1 MTFHSGTIAILG
13 KPNVGKSTL
22 VNALLGQKIA
32 AVSPRPQT
40 TRRRQL
46 GILTLPEAQLVFVD
60 TPGVHVPRHKLGQ
73 FFNQEAEEALEGMD
87 VALFLVDA
95 SVEPDEEDRLVAGLL
110 HSLRRNKPQLLLGL
124 NKADKVSP
132 QALETA
138 QAAYQALVPEA
149 TALALSAATH
159 QGLKELIE
167 ALTTRLPAR
176 PAEYPEE
183 QVTDLY
189 EREIAAELIREA
201 ALIFLRDEVPHALA
215 VRMDEFSERENG
227 NAYIAA
233 TLLVERE
240 SQKGI
245 VIGEG
250 GAMLKKIGS
259 AARKEIENM
268 SGRKIFLELRVKV
281 DKGWRDDEN
290 ALRRLGYKINKIGR
304 KK

>member
-32 AVSPRPQT
+32 AVSPRQQT

-73 FFNQEAEEALEGMD
+73 FFNQEAEEALEGVD

-95 SVEPDEEDRLVAGLL
+95 SMEPDEEDRLVAHLL
-110 HSLRRNKPQLLLGL
+110 HSLRRHKPDLLLGL
-124 NKADKVSP
+124 NKTDKVP
-132 QALETA
+132 AAALETSR
-138 QAAYQALVPEA
+138 AAYQSLVPEA
-149 TALALSAATH
+149 PALAFSAASH
-159 QGLKELIE
+159 QGLKELVE
-167 ALTTRLPAR
+167 ALTARLPAR

-183 QVTDLY
+183 QITDLY

-233 TLLVERE
+233 TLLVERD

-290 ALRRLGYKINKIGR
+290 ALRRLGYKIKR
-304 KK
+304 EK